1 MTDIEKLIDDFAERY
16 AQAVSKRSR
25 RTRLQGFAPAPP
37 SPSSTRSKGMKMNR
51 EELIEGAA
59 RALYA
64 AQDRADPFESLADLY
79 AEGYY
84 HDARV
89 VLDFVEPVIRAGEIA
104 RRLSPDGEG
113 EWRFKRGDCVRK
125 IAGSKWHGFVVGF
138 YSTELTP
145 VGYAVES
152 MYEIGSVQIYPEKAI
167 ELVSP
172 TPPTI
177 RGEKP

>member
-1 MTDIEKLIDDFAERY
+1 MA
-16 AQAVSKRSR
+16 
-25 RTRLQGFAPAPP
+25 
-37 SPSSTRSKGMKMNR
+37 
-51 EELIEGAA
+51 
-59 RALYA
+59 
-64 AQDRADPFESLADLY
+64 LADYVLCETCKKKLVY
-79 AEGYY
+79 DGDGVIR
-84 HDARV
+84 DA
-89 VLDFVEPVIRAGEIA
+89 LETLGVEPVYCAEH
-104 RRLSPDGEG
+104 RRPSPDGEG
-113 EWRFKRGDCVRK
+113 GWRFKRGDCVRK

>member
-1 MTDIEKLIDDFAERY
+1 
-16 AQAVSKRSR
+16 
-25 RTRLQGFAPAPP
+25 
-37 SPSSTRSKGMKMNR
+37 MNR